1 MESKLQE
8 AFELAQLWNC
18 VLLLDEADVFLAQR
32 SEHDIQRNAL
42 VSGELPESHPISSHQ
57 YRILY
62 LPEIGRPRIADPL
75 LSTIVFLRVLEYYEG
90 ILFLTSNRVGVF
102 DEAFK
107 SRIHMALYYP
117 PLEWK
122 YTKRIWET
130 HLTKLTNSGRV
141 SLDHK
146 DLVDYAETFFEEQK
160 RHGSNIGPV
169 WNGRQIRNAFQ
180 SAVALAGY
188 KQEGHDKIVLTRD
201 HFEKVSKVS
210 NQFNHYLW
218 SIQCKTD
225 SDKAAIWGIRYDQWV
240 KPGMTSNAIGSVP
253 PLMPTNNSM
262 PMDGGGPMSFG
273 LNAAVAGPSYQQ
285 QQMTPQMQGF
295 PQPQQQSGLMGV
307 QNAFQGTHQQGQA
320 QFGQQ
325 TGFIQPQQQQQQQQ
339 FGQQPQ
345 QLYSY
350 QAPNQQPQPPLQ
362 PDQFQQAHA
371 QQ

>member
-1 MESKLQE
+1 M
-8 AFELAQLWNC
+8 
-18 VLLLDEADVFLAQR
+18 
-32 SEHDIQRNAL
+32 
-42 VSGELPESHPISSHQ
+42 
-57 YRILY
+57 
-62 LPEIGRPRIADPL
+62 
-75 LSTIVFLRVLEYYEG
+75 
-90 ILFLTSNRVGVF
+90 GVF

-107 SRIHMALYYP
+107 SRVHMALYYP

-130 HLTKLTNSGRV
+130 HLNKLINSDRI

-146 DLVDYAETFFEEQK
+146 DLLDYAETFFEEQNK
-160 RHGSNIGPV
+160 HGSNIGPV

-188 KQEGHDKIVLTRD
+188 KHEGNDKIVLTRD

-225 SDKAAIWGIRYDQWV
+225 SDKAAAWGIRYDQWV
-240 KPGMTSNAIGSVP
+240 RPGMTANAMGSGP
-253 PLMPTNNSM
+253 SMATGM
-262 PMDGGGPMSFG
+262 PMDGGPMTFG

-285 QQMTPQMQGF
+285 QQMTPQVLPQMQGF
-295 PQPQQQSGLMGV
+295 PPPQQQQGQMGV
-307 QNAFQGTHQQGQA
+307 QNVFQGVHQQGQA

-325 TGFIQPQQQQQQQQ
+325 PGFIQPQHQ
-339 FGQQPQ
+339 
-345 QLYSY
+345 YSY
-350 QAPNQQPQPPLQ
+350 QAPNQQPQPQLQ
-362 PDQFQQAHA
+362 QPQLQQPHV